1 MAILTGYKPTKM
13 ALLELKN
20 KLQRAKKGHK
30 LLKDKQEG
38 LMKAFM
44 DIIRE
49 VQKLRKEVEKE
60 LGLVFQN
67 LLLASAVIPH
77 PEYLETALLAP
88 TTKVELDIETK
99 NVMSV
104 KLADI
109 KADIAGD
116 VLSYGFTETSGEL
129 DTALTSLREILPLL
143 IQLAETEKKAE
154 RMADELEKT
163 RRRVNALEHVMI
175 PNVEDTIK
183 FISQNLEERDRSER
197 IVSMIVKAKNE
208 A

>member
-1 MAILTGYKPTKM
+1 MAIIAGYNPTKM

-20 KLQRAKKGHK
+20 KHGRAKKGHK

-44 DIIRE
+44 DVIRD
-49 VQKLRKEVEKE
+49 VQKLRKEVELE
-60 LGLVFQN
+60 LGTVFKN
-67 LLLASAVIPH
+67 LLMASAMIPH
-77 PEYLETALLAP
+77 PEYLETALMIP
-88 TTKVELDIETK
+88 TTKVQLDVTTQ

-104 KLADI
+104 KLANI
-109 KADIAGD
+109 KGKVDGNVMA
-116 VLSYGFTETSGEL
+116 YGFSETSGEL
-129 DTALTSLREILPLL
+129 DTALTKLRDILPLL
-143 IQLAETEKKAE
+143 LELAELEKKAE

-175 PNVEDTIK
+175 PNLQDTMK
-183 FISQNLEERDRSER
+183 FITQVLEENGRMEK
-197 IVSMIVKAKNE
+197 IISMIVKAKTQ

>member
-1 MAILTGYKPTKM
+1 MAIITSYKPTKM

-20 KLQRAKKGHK
+20 RLTRAKKGHK

-49 VQKLRKEVEKE
+49 VQKLRKEVEAE
-60 LGLVFQN
+60 LGKVFQN

-88 TTKVELDIETK
+88 TTKVDLDIDTK

-104 KLADI
+104 KLANI
-109 KADIAGD
+109 KATVEGN
-116 VLSYGFTETSGEL
+116 VLSYGFSETSGEL

-183 FISQNLEERDRSER
+183 FIGQNLEERARSER
-197 IVSMIVKAKNE
+197 IVSMIVKAKTE

>member
-109 KADIAGD
+109 KADIVGD